1 MNVNQKSWNSH
12 GVVPYGKCNNKKKKN
27 IAIFMVL
34 VTCRRI
40 SRNVVPFLPTTDLS
54 HLPQSVN
61 TLRDRLKQMTMLTI
75 FSFCF
80 FVNGC
85 DCHTH
90 FAWGQYS
97 RLNMIGSSLTPY
109 GNYKAGNPSTAAC
122 NTCKFVWETRRWF
135 TSLLDSA
142 HSQYKCSS
150 AAKNKFSPN
159 SWTVGR
165 DLWG

>member
-1 MNVNQKSWNSH
+1 
-12 GVVPYGKCNNKKKKN
+12 
-27 IAIFMVL
+27 MVL

-54 HLPQSVN
+54 HLPRSVN

-97 RLNMIGSSLTPY
+97 TLNMIGSSLIPY

-142 HSQYKCSS
+142 HSQYKCSFFLFCTLS
-150 AAKNKFSPN
+150 CYCLITNVGILFRLLGDNYIRGLQMYYKF
-159 SWTVGR
+159 
-165 DLWG
+165 L